1 MSNKSRKH
9 QLAII
14 PGSANGVAVNGN
26 LDFALRLF
34 KKQVKE
40 AGVIDALKERREFKK
55 KSVVERDNY
64 RKARYRQ
71 QKQSERERNS

>member
-40 AGVIDALKERREFKK
+40 AGVIDVLKERREFKK
-55 KSVVERDNY
+55 KSVVKREKY